1 MKKNDEKTKKRVC
14 LGLLTHPPRSF
25 CPFRACG
32 AKLAKLPNL
41 IISVLTNYSLIVA
54 KISFLLQYDKVEV
67 LKTDFFM
74 CFIKFFFQNICK
86 YPKKNL
92 ILQPIIINLLI
103 II

>member
-1 MKKNDEKTKKRVC
+1 M
-14 LGLLTHPPRSF
+14 PWARSF

-41 IISVLTNYSLIVA
+41 IISVLTNYSLIAA

-74 CFIKFFFQNICK
+74 CIIKFFFQNICK

-92 ILQPIIINLLI
+92 ILQPIIINYKLLSNKERDYV
-103 II
+103 

>member
-1 MKKNDEKTKKRVC
+1 MPAE
-14 LGLLTHPPRSF
+14 LF
-25 CPFRACG
+25 
-32 AKLAKLPNL
+32 
-41 IISVLTNYSLIVA
+41 ISVLTIYSLIAA

-74 CFIKFFFQNICK
+74 CVIKFFFQNICK